1 MTSFESG
8 FVDSRGV
15 NIHYLTNH
23 PHPSQKGA
31 ILFVPGVMM
40 PAWIWEKQLEY
51 FSKEYRVVAM
61 DLRSHG
67 KSERSN
73 DGYYASA
80 LAGDI
85 KAVADKLDL
94 RPLILVGWS
103 IGVPQ
108 VIQYALQYGTER
120 LAGLVL
126 VDGAMGMD
134 SSLPFYQ
141 STMEYWTQFQTDRE
155 AKTKEFVEIIFKQTH
170 PSEYL
175 ERLYKSAMDT
185 PTNTVM
191 TMIYNYILMDCRPL
205 LPKIN
210 VPTLITTVPGPRL
223 DYMKQMHQ
231 SIAHSQ
237 FEIIEGAGHALFVDQ
252 PVQFNRLLKG
262 FIDGL
267 SEASVQPGQ

>member
-8 FVDSRGV
+8 FVDSSGV
-15 NIHYLTNH
+15 KIHYLTNH
-23 PHPSQKGA
+23 PHQSQKGA

-51 FSKEYRVVAM
+51 FSKEYRVAAM
-61 DLRSHG
+61 DLRSHS

-73 DGYYASA
+73 DGHYASA

-85 KAVADKLDL
+85 KAVVDKLDL

-108 VIQYALQYGTER
+108 VLHYALEHGTER

-134 SSLPFYQ
+134 STLPFYQ
-141 STMEYWTQFQTDRE
+141 STLDYWTQLQTDRK
-155 AKTKEFVEIIFKQTH
+155 AKTKEFVEIIFKQPH

-175 ERLYKSAMDT
+175 ERLYKSALDT

-205 LPKIN
+205 LPKIS
-210 VPTLITTVPGPRL
+210 VPTLITTVQGPRL
-223 DYMKQMHQ
+223 DYMKHMHQ
-231 SIAHSQ
+231 SLPHSH

-252 PVQFNRLLKG
+252 PDQFNRLLER

-267 SEASVQPGQ
+267 SEASIQPGQ